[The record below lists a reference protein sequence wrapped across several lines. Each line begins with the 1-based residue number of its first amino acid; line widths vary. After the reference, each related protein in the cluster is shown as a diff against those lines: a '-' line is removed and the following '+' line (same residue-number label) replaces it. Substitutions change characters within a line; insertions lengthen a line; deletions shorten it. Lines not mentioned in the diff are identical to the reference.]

1 MLGGFDPGRRR
12 ALDRS
17 AMATRSIE
25 RAALLL
31 KRGLTLGTLF
41 DRLEKVHGD
50 RRLVTEA
57 DGGLDL
63 TYEQAAR
70 RVRRWA
76 GGIASQVEPGDVV
89 VVATA
94 NGYEQL
100 LLCCAAARAGAIPAP
115 VNDQMRRDEVAHVV
129 DDSGATLVLR
139 SAGSVDGADPLA
151 EARKAEP
158 GDVAALFYTSGTTG
172 KPKGAAL
179 THQALVG
186 QAAGAALWPA
196 RLHRDEAVIALPV
209 AHIMGFAVLIGLG
222 VAGIPTYL
230 LPRFNP
236 VKVLDAIEARRGTMF
251 VGVPAMYRMLDEA
264 GAEERDLT
272 SVRVWAS
279 GADAMPP
286 ELAERFKRMGATI
299 TVPLLGAV
307 GQAAFAEGYGM
318 VEVGGGVAAKVSPP
332 YVGSGAGPFGEALGF
347 ALPGYEMRVVGED
360 GSEVPGG
367 QVGELQ
373 VKGPGVLKAYWGD
386 EEATAAVLTDDGW
399 LRTGDLARKGP
410 LGLLVFEG
418 RSKHVIKH
426 GGYSVYAL
434 EVEQVLE
441 QHPDV
446 LEAAVVG
453 LPDDRLGEVPAAA
466 VRLGD
471 GATLEAADLGAWAQE
486 RLADYKVPKR
496 FVAVA
501 DLPRT
506 GTTKVQKSELVAL
519 FD

>member
-1 MLGGFDPGRRR
+1 
-12 ALDRS
+12 
-17 AMATRSIE
+17 
-25 RAALLL
+25 
-31 KRGLTLGTLF
+31 
-41 DRLEKVHGD
+41 
-50 RRLVTEA
+50 
-57 DGGLDL
+57 
-63 TYEQAAR
+63 
-70 RVRRWA
+70 
-76 GGIASQVEPGDVV
+76 
-89 VVATA
+89 
-94 NGYEQL
+94 
-100 LLCCAAARAGAIPAP
+100 
-115 VNDQMRRDEVAHVV
+115 VNDQMRPEEVAHVV

-139 SAGSVDGADPLA
+139 SAGSVDGADSQA
-151 EARKAEP
+151 EAHKAEP
-158 GDVAALFYTSGTTG
+158 DDVAALFSTSGTTG
-172 KPKGAAL
+172 TPKGAAL
-179 THQALVG
+179 THKALVG
-186 QAAGAALWPA
+186 QAASAALWPA

-222 VAGIPTYL
+222 VAGIPTFL

-236 VKVLDAIEARRGTMF
+236 VKVLDAIESRRATMF

-264 GAEERDLT
+264 HAAERDLT

-286 ELAERFKRMGATI
+286 ELAERFKKMGATI

-318 VEVGGGVAAKVSPP
+318 VEVGGGVAAKLSPP
-332 YVGSGAGPFGEALGF
+332 FLGSGPFGEALGF
-347 ALPGYEMRVVGED
+347 ALPGYEMRVVD
-360 GSEVPGG
+360 DDDAEVPGG

-386 EEATAAVLTDDGW
+386 DDATAAVLTDDGW

-426 GGYSVYAL
+426 GGFSVYAL
-434 EVEQVLE
+434 EVEQALE

-446 LEAAVVG
+446 LEASVVG
-453 LPDDRLGEVPAAA
+453 LPDERLGEVPVAA
-466 VRLGD
+466 VRLAD
-471 GATLEAADLGAWAQE
+471 GTTLEHAELGAWAEE
-486 RLADYKVPKR
+486 RLAEYKVPKR
-496 FVAVA
+496 FVAVD

-506 GTTKVQKSELVAL
+506 GTSKVQKTGLLAL